1 VPNRE
6 WTRAKHTMHVR
17 LDPDDKQYV
26 RAKAKREGISISEVV
41 RTYVCW
47 GIETDE
53 KARDK
58 RGRSV
63 EKRA

>member
-1 VPNRE
+1 
-6 WTRAKHTMHVR
+6 MHVR
-17 LDPDDKQYV
+17 LDPDDKRYV
-26 RAKAKREGISISEVV
+26 CEKAKREGISISEVV

-53 KARDK
+53 KARNN
-58 RGRSV
+58 RGRPV

>member
-1 VPNRE
+1 
-6 WTRAKHTMHVR
+6 MHVR
-17 LDPDDKQYV
+17 LDPEDKHYV
-26 RAKAKREGISISEVV
+26 QMKAKREGVSISEVV

-53 KARDK
+53 KHRDK
-58 RGRSV
+58 RGRPV

>member
-1 VPNRE
+1 
-6 WTRAKHTMHVR
+6 MHVR
-17 LDPDDKQYV
+17 LDPEDKQYV
-26 RAKAKREGISISEVV
+26 QMKAKREGISLSEVV